1 MYFYF
6 SSQMKAEG
14 WTASLSFLDNMT
26 VRRVTTVQYKPRKSP
41 IHEYIQIFEEYFSQV
56 VSAESIWKFAHL
68 LYMKTSICM
77 YFSLEFCLIT
87 S

>member
-41 IHEYIQIFEEYFSQV
+41 IREYIQIFEEYFSQV
-56 VSAESIWKFAHL
+56 VSAESIWKSARL

-77 YFSLEFCLIT
+77 YFPLEFYLIA